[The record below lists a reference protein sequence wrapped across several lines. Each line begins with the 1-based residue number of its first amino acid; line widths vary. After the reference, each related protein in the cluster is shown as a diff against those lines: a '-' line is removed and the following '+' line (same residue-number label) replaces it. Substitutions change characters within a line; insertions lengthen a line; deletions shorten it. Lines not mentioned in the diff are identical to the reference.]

1 MNRSPLVFSTCT
13 VKFLLHLQRQG
24 YSNETID
31 GYGKDLERF
40 CIFMGEQKKNHDFQ
54 MDEITKADVLNF
66 MDEGRRRGN
75 KPSTVSRRLATLKS
89 FYKYLYYECD
99 YPHDIAARIKMPKV
113 YTPLPT
119 IPSEEEVRKLLQ
131 ASKQLGANYHLIFS
145 LLYYTGSR
153 LTPIRIL
160 EKAHVHLDEKVI
172 YLPKVKGGKDLYL
185 PLHDQLKEI
194 IISYYTE
201 HLPANSHYI
210 FPSSRYTNQ
219 PLSPSDIRSKLR
231 KAAELANLHIPIT
244 PHTLRHCT
252 ATHLTLRNVPQ
263 ITIASI
269 LGHADLRSTMRY
281 QHLAV
286 DHLRDSVNLL

>member
-1 MNRSPLVFSTCT
+1 MNSTPLEFTTCT
-13 VKFLLHLQRQG
+13 VKFLQHLQRQG
-24 YSNETID
+24 YSNETVD
-31 GYGKDLERF
+31 GYGKDLGRF
-40 CIFMGEQKKNHDFQ
+40 RIFMDIQKQNLGYQ
-54 MDEITKADVLNF
+54 IDEITKADVLNF

-89 FYKYLYYECD
+89 FYKFLYYECD

-119 IPSEEEVRKLLQ
+119 IPSEEEVRQLLQ
-131 ASKQLGANYHLIFS
+131 VSKQLGANYHLLFS

-153 LTPIRIL
+153 LTPIRTL
-160 EKAHVHLDEKVI
+160 EKAHIHLNERVI
-172 YLPKVKGGKDLYL
+172 YFPKVKGGKDLYL
-185 PLHDQLKEI
+185 PLHDHLKEL

-201 HLPANSHYI
+201 HLPVNSHYI
-210 FPSSRYTNQ
+210 FPSSRCNNQ
-219 PLSPSDIRSKLR
+219 PLSPSDIRNKLK
-231 KAAELANLHIPIT
+231 KAAELANLRIPIT

-263 ITIASI
+263 LTIASI

-286 DHLRDSVNLL
+286 DNLRDSVNLL